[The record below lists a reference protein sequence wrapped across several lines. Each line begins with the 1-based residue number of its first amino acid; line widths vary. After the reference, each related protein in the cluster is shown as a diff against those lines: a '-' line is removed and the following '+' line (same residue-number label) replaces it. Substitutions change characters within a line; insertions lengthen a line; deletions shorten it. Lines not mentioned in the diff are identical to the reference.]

1 MVFRFFLKKHQKN
14 ISFKQKIRLFFVFC
28 NLLKKEAYN
37 QNYKPITMTFFE
49 NLEPLLRAFW
59 YIALPVSLFFLLQT
73 IMTFAGFGGAD
84 VETDIETEGHDIG
97 DAPFEL
103 FTLRNLINFLLGFSW
118 SGISFYNSI
127 ENKTVLIAI
136 ATIVGASFV
145 ALFFFIIKQMMKL
158 NENNSFSLD
167 KAIDKTATVYLSIP
181 EKKSGKGKIQISIN
195 GSFHELEALTE
206 NDRIETGAIVSVTKI
221 ENNILIVEKI

>member
-1 MVFRFFLKKHQKN
+1 
-14 ISFKQKIRLFFVFC
+14 
-28 NLLKKEAYN
+28 
-37 QNYKPITMTFFE
+37 MTFFE

-127 ENKTVLIAI
+127 ENKTILILI
-136 ATIVGASFV
+136 ATIIGVIVVPGLYVLIESMGGKKNKPIPPASP
-145 ALFFFIIKQMMKL
+145 A
-158 NENNSFSLD
+158 
-167 KAIDKTATVYLSIP
+167 
-181 EKKSGKGKIQISIN
+181 
-195 GSFHELEALTE
+195 
-206 NDRIETGAIVSVTKI
+206 VSPSEPTH
-221 ENNILIVEKI
+221 

>member
-1 MVFRFFLKKHQKN
+1 
-14 ISFKQKIRLFFVFC
+14 
-28 NLLKKEAYN
+28 
-37 QNYKPITMTFFE
+37 MTFFE

-73 IMTFAGFGGAD
+73 IMTFIGFGGAE
-84 VETDIETEGHDIG
+84 VETDVEIESNDVT

-118 SGISFYNSI
+118 SGISFYQTIS
-127 ENKTVLIAI
+127 NKTILILI
-136 ATIVGASFV
+136 STVIGIVFV
-145 ALFFFIIKQMMKL
+145 GLFFIIIKQMMKL

-167 KAIDKTATVYLSIP
+167 KALNKTATVYLSIP

-195 GSFHELEALTE
+195 GSFHELEAITE
-206 NDRIETGAIVSVTKI
+206 NDRIETGLVVNVTKI